1 MQENPLIT
9 QVIKISEKKSIEYK
23 FCHTADWHL
32 DYFQYQKKERWYDFF
47 TAANE
52 CTKLMIKEKPD
63 FVIHCGDLFHQF
75 RPTPGAVRLAI
86 RIFEKFKQANIP
98 FYVIR
103 GNHDASKA
111 QAQRFGG
118 TILKLLEDLEYLH
131 YIQDETIPINDHINF
146 TGIGEYGKT
155 TGDVIEE
162 VMRNNPLDTSK
173 FNILALHG
181 YLQGQVSDSIF
192 DISGYQLASLGFNYI
207 ALGHYH
213 KVWEEKENNIYCPG
227 STEQTSLNDWGKPD
241 EDGFFRKSGC
251 YSVKVTLNQ
260 ESNTWNMKVKRKE
273 FDVRPKGRF
282 SFRIKENLTLEELIE
297 KANTFVKKHEQE
309 GAIIRF
315 DFIGELPL
323 GKQSLVN
330 FTKLP
335 AIKDSKALHIIPNQD
350 ISSIMLDKAKAG
362 LTSEEAIVDL
372 LKSQGY
378 KSTAINRWLDLANE
392 TIKTLGQK
400 IISSEEKEEI
410 KSIYDLITE
419 ASSKIADSEI
429 KGKSNNPSGKSK
441 KKASKKSNQKV
452 ILANNQELETKDTKQ
467 SNLASFLKE
476 GD

>member
-1 MQENPLIT
+1 M
-9 QVIKISEKKSIEYK
+9 IKISEKRSIEYK

-63 FVIHCGDLFHQF
+63 FVIHCGDLFHKF

-86 RIFEKFKQANIP
+86 QIFEKFRQANIP

-131 YIQDETIPINDHINF
+131 YVQDKTIQINDYINF

-192 DISGYQLASLGFNYI
+192 DISGYQLSSLGFDYI

-227 STEQTSLNDWGKPD
+227 STEHTSLNDWGKQD

-251 YSVKVTLNQ
+251 YSVKATLNQ
-260 ESNTWNMKVKRKE
+260 EENTWSSKVNRKE
-273 FDVRPKGRF
+273 FEVRPKGRF
-282 SFRIKENLTLEELIE
+282 KFTIKEDLPLKELIE
-297 KANTFVKKHEQE
+297 KANSFVKKHEQD
-309 GAIIRF
+309 GAIVKF
-315 DFIGELPL
+315 DFIGELPF

-335 AIKDSKALHIIPNQD
+335 AILESKALHIITNQE
-350 ISSIMLDKAKAG
+350 ISNIMLGEAKAG
-362 LTSEEAIVDL
+362 LTSDEAIVDL

-378 KSTAINRWLDLANE
+378 KSATINKWLDLANE
-392 TIKTLGQK
+392 TVKILGQK
-400 IISSEEKEEI
+400 TISSEEKEEI
-410 KSIYDLITE
+410 KSIYGLITE
-419 ASSKIADSEI
+419 VSSKLTEAEL
-429 KGKSNNPSGKSK
+429 KSYNKNPDEKPTKKTK
-441 KKASKKSNQKV
+441 KKETFEKSQK
-452 ILANNQELETKDTKQ
+452 LEPKNSTQ
-467 SNLASFLKE
+467 ANLAKYFDE
-476 GD
+476 GK

>member
-1 MQENPLIT
+1 M
-9 QVIKISEKKSIEYK
+9 IKISEKKSVEYK

-47 TAANE
+47 EAANE
-52 CTKLMIKEKPD
+52 CAKLMIKEKPD

-75 RPTPGAVRLAI
+75 KPTPGAVRLAI
-86 RIFEKFKQANIP
+86 QIFDKFKQANIP

-118 TILKLLEDLEYLH
+118 TILKLLEDLGYLQ
-131 YIQDETIPINDHINF
+131 YVQDETIAINEYINF

-162 VMRNNPLDTSK
+162 VMRNNPIDKSK

-181 YLQGQVSDSIF
+181 YLQGQVSDAIF

-227 STEQTSLNDWGKPD
+227 STEQTSLNDWGKPE
-241 EDGFFRKSGC
+241 EDGFFRKSGY
-251 YSVKVTLNQ
+251 YSIKVTLNQ
-260 ESNTWNMKVKRKE
+260 ENESWNSKVKRKE
-273 FDVRPKGRF
+273 FEVRPKGRF
-282 SFRIKENLTLEELIE
+282 SFIIKEDLPLQELIE
-297 KANTFVKKHEQE
+297 KANSFVKKHDRE
-309 GAIIRF
+309 GAIIKF
-315 DFIGELPL
+315 DFRGELPF

-335 AIKDSKALHIIPNQD
+335 AILESKALHIITNQE
-350 ISSIMLDKAKAG
+350 ISNIILGKAKAG
-362 LTSEEAIVDL
+362 LTSDEAIVDL

-378 KSTAINRWLDLANE
+378 KSTTINKWLDLANE
-392 TIKTLGQK
+392 TVKILGQK
-400 IISSEEKEEI
+400 TISSEEKEEI
-410 KSIYDLITE
+410 KSIYGLISE
-419 ASSKIADSEI
+419 VSSSLTNAEI
-429 KGKSNNPSGKSK
+429 KTISKNPGEKTKKTK
-441 KKASKKSNQKV
+441 KKETSENAEKPESKN
-452 ILANNQELETKDTKQ
+452 TRQ
-467 SNLASFLKE
+467 SNLSTFMKE
-476 GD
+476 GK

>member
-1 MQENPLIT
+1 M
-9 QVIKISEKKSIEYK
+9 QVIRISEKKSIEYK

-52 CTKLMIKEKPD
+52 CAKLMIKEKPD
-63 FVIHCGDLFHQF
+63 FIIHCGDLFHQF
-75 RPTPGAVRLAI
+75 KPKPGAVRLAI
-86 RIFEKFKQANIP
+86 QIFEKFKKAKIP

-131 YIQDETIPINDHINF
+131 YVQDETVAINAHINF

-162 VMRNNPLDTSK
+162 VVRNNPIDTSK

-192 DISGYQLASLGFNYI
+192 DISGYQLAALGFNYI

-213 KVWEEKENNIYCPG
+213 KVWEEKDNNIYCPG

-241 EDGFFRKSGC
+241 EDGFFRKSGYYC
-251 YSVKVTLNQ
+251 VNTILDQ
-260 ESNTWNMKVKRKE
+260 ENESWSSKVKRKE
-273 FDVRPKGRF
+273 FEVRPKGRF
-282 SFRIKENLTLEELIE
+282 SFNIIEDLPLKALIE
-297 KANTFVKKHEQE
+297 KANSFVKKHEQE
-309 GAIIRF
+309 GAIIKF
-315 DFIGELPL
+315 DFRGELPF

-335 AIKDSKALHIIPNQD
+335 AILESKALHIITNQE
-350 ISSIMLDKAKAG
+350 ISSKVIGDAKAG
-362 LTSEEAIVDL
+362 LTSDEAIIDL

-378 KSTAINRWLDLANE
+378 KSNTINKWLDLANE
-392 TIKTLGQK
+392 TVKILGQK
-400 IISSEEKEEI
+400 MISSEEKEEI
-410 KSIYDLITE
+410 KSIYGLITE
-419 ASSKIADSEI
+419 VSSNLSEAEI
-429 KGKSNNPSGKSK
+429 KSYSRNSGEKPKKAK
-441 KKASKKSNQKV
+441 KKATTKKIEKV
-452 ILANNQELETKDTKQ
+452 EPKNTTQ
-467 SNLASFLKE
+467 SNLATFFKE
-476 GD
+476 GE

>member
-1 MQENPLIT
+1 V
-9 QVIKISEKKSIEYK
+9 QVIRISEKKSIEYK

-52 CTKLMIKEKPD
+52 CAKLMIKEKPD
-63 FVIHCGDLFHQF
+63 FIIHCGDLFHQF
-75 RPTPGAVRLAI
+75 KPKPGAVRLAI
-86 RIFEKFKQANIP
+86 QIFEKFKKAKIP

-131 YIQDETIPINDHINF
+131 YVQDETVAINAHINF

-162 VMRNNPLDTSK
+162 VVRNNPIDTSK

-192 DISGYQLASLGFNYI
+192 DISGYQLAALGFNYI

-213 KVWEEKENNIYCPG
+213 KVWEEKDNNIYCPG

-241 EDGFFRKSGC
+241 EDGFFRKSGYYC
-251 YSVKVTLNQ
+251 VNTILDQ
-260 ESNTWNMKVKRKE
+260 ENESWSSKVKRKE
-273 FDVRPKGRF
+273 FEVRPKGRF
-282 SFRIKENLTLEELIE
+282 SFNIIEDLPLKALIE
-297 KANTFVKKHEQE
+297 KANSFVKKHEQE
-309 GAIIRF
+309 GAIIKF
-315 DFIGELPL
+315 DFRGELPF

-335 AIKDSKALHIIPNQD
+335 AILESKALHIITNQE
-350 ISSIMLDKAKAG
+350 ISSKVIGDAKAG
-362 LTSEEAIVDL
+362 LTSDEAIIDL

-378 KSTAINRWLDLANE
+378 KSNTINKWLDLANE
-392 TIKTLGQK
+392 TVKILGQK
-400 IISSEEKEEI
+400 MISSEEKEEI
-410 KSIYDLITE
+410 KSIYGLITE
-419 ASSKIADSEI
+419 VSSNLSEAEI
-429 KGKSNNPSGKSK
+429 KSYSRNSGEKPKKAK
-441 KKASKKSNQKV
+441 KKATTKKIEKV
-452 ILANNQELETKDTKQ
+452 EPKNTTQ
-467 SNLASFLKE
+467 SNLATFFKE
-476 GD
+476 GE